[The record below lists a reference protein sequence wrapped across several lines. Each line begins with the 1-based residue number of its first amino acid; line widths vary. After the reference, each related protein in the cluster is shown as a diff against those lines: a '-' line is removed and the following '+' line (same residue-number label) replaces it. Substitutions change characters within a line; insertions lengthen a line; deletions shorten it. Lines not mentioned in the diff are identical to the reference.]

1 MCVLVIAAGPLDH
14 SLRIG
19 QVGILTI
26 RVIAAWH
33 VSESLLSDLYFLD
46 SEMAAKWLQKRMAQ
60 SKGDRNKME
69 TGILIFYLACFLLI
83 YGPK

>member
-1 MCVLVIAAGPLDH
+1 MCVLVITAGPLDH

-46 SEMAAKWLQKRMAQ
+46 SEMAAK
-60 SKGDRNKME
+60 
-69 TGILIFYLACFLLI
+69 
-83 YGPK
+83 